1 MCGVVV
7 PYITFEINMK
17 PSLVVTLYFPCAL
30 SGTGSSKDGVAIVLE
45 QLLNFLKHCSYTE

>member
-1 MCGVVV
+1 MVV

-45 QLLNFLKHCSYTE
+45 QLLNFLKHCPYTE